1 MLISPPFLPPRADDQ
16 TEQQWLEAAMSGGEP
31 GDGCYPVSYNLG
43 WHGGVHLQAPARG
56 NAGMEPVRAIADGV
70 VVYRRGSSEPPEAP
84 APDSPLNYGG
94 RTSDGVVVIRHETEI
109 GAAFQQNTPTRVI
122 FFSIYMH
129 LHTVRSTVRQGRPIL
144 RKDEL
149 GQAGYIKGQP
159 GKVHFEIICDDVNL
173 LKLIGRR
180 SGLVSQSSDG
190 RSDVVFGELYFCLS
204 ETARVH
210 PRRPPLNQPEPSDG
224 SLLGEKLLVGLRYA
238 EGDGTQFTRGN
249 AYMTTYRQTG
259 APLGAALVEPDAEYN
274 LYRDA
279 NDICDAYPANA
290 RPAPSAAY
298 ELLRF
303 GRIVGPDPLV
313 PADVPHWR
321 QIRTPAGTGWVNLNA
336 QGVRKFSDADFPQ
349 WRGWQLIEDAADGNC
364 LCDAS
369 EILGPV
375 DFNRDGSIAA
385 DEVHTRLI
393 APEVKAFLKR
403 LICKFPT
410 EWDATAIDARWGW
423 LRSSANQ
430 NPMSDRRFDRLRG
443 HIEALAFWKEANLQ
457 VPQLDADGQATGSEA
472 LPKAHW
478 HFDPLEFVRVFGR
491 CGWLS
496 LKELRQIYSQAPID
510 ALQKYYVHLNGM
522 MRKYLFSS
530 GLRKSHVL
538 GQGAVESDFLRALQ
552 ERSMEGVIESKR
564 CNGESDPWFY
574 LEKYNSRGLRIAGSY
589 SWRNGNCGDVDAQ
602 KFRGRGFKQI
612 TGLSNYADYWVY
624 RGWLNRASFTF
635 HWWNDPAYRRRDA
648 ASMTRLP
655 ARIDNPQLVAVDSYS
670 CMDSGGWYM
679 TFQRPNVMR
688 SIDEDFRGVAAS
700 QAENSTES
708 AISRGVTYAIN
719 GGYNDELRRL
729 QCTQH
734 AKRVLL

>member
-1 MLISPPFLPPRADDQ
+1 
-16 TEQQWLEAAMSGGEP
+16 MSGGEP
-31 GDGCYPVSYNLG
+31 GDGGYPVSYNLG

-173 LKLIGRR
+173 LKFIGRR

-190 RSDVVFGELYFCLS
+190 RSDVVFGEVYFCLS

-224 SLLGEKLLVGLRYA
+224 SLLGEKLFVGLRYA
-238 EGDGTQFTRGN
+238 EGDGTQFTRGH
-249 AYMTTYRQTG
+249 AYVTTYRQTG

-279 NDICDAYPANA
+279 NDICDAYPGNA
-290 RPAPSAAY
+290 RPAPSAVY

-321 QIRTPAGTGWVNLNA
+321 KIRTPAGTGWVNLNA

-349 WRGWQLIEDAADGNC
+349 WRGWQLIEDAADGNS
-364 LCDAS
+364 LCNAS

-385 DEVHTRLI
+385 DEAHTRLV
-393 APEVKAFLKR
+393 APEVRAFLRR

-410 EWDATAIDARWGW
+410 EWDATVIDARWGW
-423 LRSSANQ
+423 LKTRSSANQ
-430 NPMSDRRFDRLRG
+430 NPMTDRQFDRLRG
-443 HIEALAFWKEANLQ
+443 HIEALAFWQEANLQ
-457 VPQLDADGQATGSEA
+457 VPQLHADGHTIGSEA
-472 LPKAHW
+472 LARTHW
-478 HFDPLEFVRVFGR
+478 HFDPREFVRIFR
-491 CGWLS
+491 KCGWISPLEFS
-496 LKELRQIYSQAPID
+496 LVYPDAYQKKTGSRLDTARD
-510 ALQKYYVHLNGM
+510 ALSHEVRERYRIQLNKVV
-522 MRKYLFSS
+522 RKYHVNASS
-530 GLRKSHVL
+530 YRLAHFL
-538 GQGAVESDFLRALQ
+538 GQGAEESRTLTLMF
-552 ERSMEGVIESKR
+552 ERRSESS
-564 CNGESDPWFY
+564 CNQ
-574 LEKYNSRGLRIAGSY
+574 LY
-589 SWRNGNCGDVDAQ
+589 SGRLGNDLPGDAFR
-602 KFRGRGFKQI
+602 FRGRGMKQL
-612 TGLSNYADYWVY
+612 TGKYNYTEYWLY
-624 RGWLNRASFTF
+624 RGWIARESFDRS
-635 HWWNDPAYRRRDA
+635 WWERRGAVRRPVINNPDVLGTDDYAVIDA
-648 ASMTRLP
+648 
-655 ARIDNPQLVAVDSYS
+655 
-670 CMDSGGWYM
+670 GGWYWVASPHRGEPHM
-679 TFQRPNVMR
+679 LSSINRMVNSGRPTRENVR
-688 SIDEDFRGVAAS
+688 V
-700 QAENSTES
+700 
-708 AISRGVTYAIN
+708 VTRAIN
-719 GGYNDELRRL
+719 GGETGLDNREFHTDRIYRAVGDE
-729 QCTQH
+729 
-734 AKRVLL
+734 VY